1 VKGLCNQQLA
11 GLWSIG
17 ISRVDEVDAELN
29 GTSQN
34 FAGVITIRRPTPNA
48 LAGDA
53 HRAKAKPVDG
63 KIAP

>member
-1 VKGLCNQQLA
+1 MKGLCNQQLA

-17 ISRVDEVDAELN
+17 VSCVDQVDAELN

-34 FAGVITIRRPTPNA
+34 FAGVITIRRPAPNA
-48 LAGDA
+48 LAGDT
-53 HRAKAKPVDG
+53 HRAKAKPVDR